1 MATVMVQS
9 CARVDLEG
17 WLSNSRLRWMVDL
30 PNLSSL
36 KKMAT
41 VMVQSCARVD
51 LEGSLSNSGLYW
63 MVDASGLE
71 DPDICAIVGSHYK
84 QCLGHINYKQP

>member
-1 MATVMVQS
+1 MAVQLWTS
-9 CARVDLEG
+9 LDGGPARG
-17 WLSNSRLRWMVDL
+17 FK
-30 PNLSSL
+30 NLSSL

-51 LEGSLSNSGLYW
+51 LEGSLSNSGLCW
-63 MVDASGLE
+63 MVDAPGLE

-84 QCLGHINYKQP
+84 QCLGTYKL